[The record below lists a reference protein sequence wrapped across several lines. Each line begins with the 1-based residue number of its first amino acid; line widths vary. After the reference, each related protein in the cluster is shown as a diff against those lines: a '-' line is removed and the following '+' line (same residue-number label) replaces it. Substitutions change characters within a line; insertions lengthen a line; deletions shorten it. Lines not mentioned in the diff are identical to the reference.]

1 MNDAISGSLGLQ
13 PMDEVVEAKVVTKRT
28 PVTSEVSTKV
38 TTKMSA
44 DMKLDNDYE
53 YARANFY
60 NIIESGSEALEQML
74 DVAKASEHPRAY
86 EVAGQLIGQVATTV
100 DKLQDLQKKLKDLKE
115 VPNKTSAN
123 IKNALFVGSTAELQK
138 MLKQNNEDI
147 KSKTITPEETDISD
161 K

>member
-28 PVTSEVSTKV
+28 PATSEVSTKV

-44 DMKLDNDYE
+44 DTKLDNDYE

-86 EVAGQLIGQVATTV
+86 EVVSTIMKTLIDSNKELVAMSS
-100 DKLQDLQKKLKDLKE
+100 KKAKDSEE
-115 VPNKTSAN
+115 VPTDSGKPVTNN
-123 IKNALFVGSTAELQK
+123 NLFVGSTSELQQ
-138 MLKQNNEDI
+138 MLKDLRNNE
-147 KSKTITPEETDISD
+147 SSE
-161 K
+161 

>member
-28 PVTSEVSTKV
+28 PATSEVSTKV
-38 TTKMSA
+38 STKMSA
-44 DMKLDNDYE
+44 DTKLDNDYE

-86 EVAGQLIGQVATTV
+86 EVVSTIMKTLIDSNKELVAMSS
-100 DKLQDLQKKLKDLKE
+100 KKAKDSEE
-115 VPNKTSAN
+115 VPADSGKPVTNN
-123 IKNALFVGSTAELQK
+123 NLFVGSTSELQQ
-138 MLKQNNEDI
+138 MLKDLRNNE
-147 KSKTITPEETDISD
+147 SSE
-161 K
+161 

>member
-28 PVTSEVSTKV
+28 PATSEVSTKV

-44 DMKLDNDYE
+44 DTKLDNDYE

-86 EVAGQLIGQVATTV
+86 EVVSTIMKTLIDSNKELVAMSS
-100 DKLQDLQKKLKDLKE
+100 KKAKDSEE
-115 VPNKTSAN
+115 VPADSGKPVTNN
-123 IKNALFVGSTAELQK
+123 NLFVGSTSELQQ
-138 MLKQNNEDI
+138 MLKDLRNNE
-147 KSKTITPEETDISD
+147 SSE
-161 K
+161 